1 MKKDYLRPE
10 SILVNISIEN
20 AILGGSDIIGVDPN
34 NPSISAA
41 DKKRGEWGDI
51 WGK

>member
-20 AILGGSDIIGVDPN
+20 AILDGSIGFGE
-34 NPSISAA
+34 NPEISAA